1 MKHLFTFVKLFTGAL
16 FVFSGIV
23 KLNDPAGFAIKLDEY
38 FDVFADDVATKQDS
52 VQVTVQF
59 DFASVSDESFPL
71 YASDRV
77 KKLSLNFSLD
87 SLNGSDLGLNWG
99 GLEGTAISLPQY
111 KQLPAQLHVFI
122 KGADGITAEKTYS
135 LDSLQQASNTFKT
148 HFEFNVEQW
157 VKPPG
162 FLSAL
167 FKSCK
172 NYSLYFSL
180 FFCALEVWLGLAL
193 LLGYEIR
200 LTVLITALL
209 IGFFTFLTA
218 YSAYYN
224 KVTDCGCFGD
234 FLKLKPWQ
242 SFKKDVILLIFLVVL
257 RLGWN
262 HNRPIL
268 VRAKAHIVMAF
279 LALITLGFGFYCYY
293 FLPIWDFLPYKKGND
308 IQQVMTYI
316 PTGERATDSIVI
328 RFVMQKGTDSVKVST
343 LEYADFAQQGYV
355 FVRQDRQVIEEG
367 YKSPIHDFAIYNL
380 ETGEDLKETF
390 LTSTTHQMVYI
401 MPFLSQTDVS
411 GFEALKRIH
420 DWSQKQNWNFYGLS
434 SASLEPAKAFKVQ
447 HELPFAIYAADQKM
461 LMTMAR
467 YNPTL
472 YVFKGSVVLA
482 KYSGCNLP
490 DIATLQKLI
499 QESQ

>member
-1 MKHLFTFVKLFTGAL
+1 MRYLFTFVKLFSGAL

-38 FDVFADDVATKQDS
+38 FDVFAEDVAEKQDS

-59 DFASVSDESFPL
+59 DYESVVNESFPL
-71 YASDRV
+71 YASDLV
-77 KKLSLNFSLD
+77 KKLRLNCTIDTLQGGA
-87 SLNGSDLGLNWG
+87 LNINWG
-99 GLEGTAISLPQY
+99 GLEGTANTMPRHKELPGQI
-111 KQLPAQLHVFI
+111 HFFV
-122 KGADGITAEKTYS
+122 KGANGVIIEKAYS
-135 LDSLQQASNTFKT
+135 LDSNQRTLNKFHTQLDFDVK
-148 HFEFNVEQW
+148 QW
-157 VKPPG
+157 VKSPG
-162 FLSAL
+162 FWSGF

-172 NYSLYFSL
+172 AYSLQFSL

-242 SFKKDVILLIFLVVL
+242 SFKKDVVLSILVVIL
-257 RLGWN
+257 MLGWK
-262 HNRPIL
+262 HNKPIFI
-268 VRAKAHIVMAF
+268 RAKAHIIMAL
-279 LALITLGFGFYCYY
+279 LAIVTFGFGLFCYFY
-293 FLPIWDFLPYKKGND
+293 LPIWDFLPYKEGND
-308 IQQVMTYI
+308 IQYI
-316 PTGERATDSIVI
+316 MNHIPPGERASDSIVV

-343 LEYADFAQQGYV
+343 LEYADFAQKGYV
-355 FVRQDRQVIEEG
+355 FVRQDRQIIAEG
-367 YKSPIHDFAIYNL
+367 YKSPIHDFAIYNV
-380 ETGEDLKETF
+380 ETGEDLKELV
-390 LTSTTHQMVYI
+390 LTSKTYQILYI
-401 MPFLSQTDVS
+401 MPFLSQTDTS
-411 GFEALKRIH
+411 GFDALKRIH
-420 DWSQKQNWNFYGLS
+420 DWSQKQNWKFYALS
-434 SASLEPAKAFKVQ
+434 SASLVPAKAFIKQ
-447 HELPFAIYAADQKM
+447 YQLPFGIYAADQKM

-472 YVFKGSVVLA
+472 YVLKGSRVLA

-490 DIATLQKLI
+490 DITILQELTKD
-499 QESQ
+499 SR